1 MIKDKAW
8 SLGNKNTSM
17 LIVSCDKYVTV
28 MQEVNNRFQRVQ
40 CTQNSML
47 SWQLFCKSKTTRVK
61 NYLKSKKIPWGL
73 GINIYTY

>member
-28 MQEVNNRFQRVQ
+28 MQEVNNRFQRV
-40 CTQNSML
+40 
-47 SWQLFCKSKTTRVK
+47 
-61 NYLKSKKIPWGL
+61 
-73 GINIYTY
+73 